1 MSEPSSTRPRSERA
15 RTAILS
21 ATRDLV
27 SEVGYEQMS
36 VEGIAARAHVGK
48 QTIYRWWKSKSAIL
62 AECVLEGLIL
72 PSRDLPAN
80 TGNLREDLRVWF
92 RGALQD
98 LGDPANASL
107 LRGLVSASADD
118 PELAAVLYDRL
129 TGPQEASMAARLHEA
144 EASGEIGSALTST
157 AVIEML
163 FGTIVYRILS
173 RLDVGTELADGLIDT
188 LFDGLGGQRRNS

>member
-1 MSEPSSTRPRSERA
+1 MSEPSPTRPRSERA
-15 RTAILS
+15 RTAILA

-27 SEVGYEQMS
+27 AEVGYEQMS
-36 VEGIAARAHVGK
+36 IEGIAARAHVGK

-72 PSRDLPAN
+72 PSRELPPD
-80 TGNLREDLRVWF
+80 TGDLRDDLLVWF
-92 RGALQD
+92 RGALHE

-107 LRGLVSASADD
+107 LRGLVSAAADD
-118 PELAAVLYDRL
+118 PDLAAVLYERL
-129 TGPQEASMAARLHEA
+129 TGPQEASMAARLREA
-144 EASGEIGSALTST
+144 EADGEIDSALTST

-173 RLDVGTELADGLIDT
+173 RLDVGPDLADGLIDT
-188 LFDGLGGQRRNS
+188 LFDGLRGAK